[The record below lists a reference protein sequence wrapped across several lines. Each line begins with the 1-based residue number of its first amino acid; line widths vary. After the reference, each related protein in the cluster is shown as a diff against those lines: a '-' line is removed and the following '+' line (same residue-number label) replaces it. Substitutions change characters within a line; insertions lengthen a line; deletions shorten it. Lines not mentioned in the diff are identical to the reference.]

1 MVVSTLAKALIK
13 QRKLFA
19 DILKKQRGTVF
30 SKPKW
35 VDAQAEGI
43 RELEKLRKA
52 KYYRNSLGERGAR
65 RATDWVTDI
74 KGVTYSGPMKRRKFG
89 RKGYVR
95 YTKLDDALWTQKY
108 KFKRALRKID
118 VEKEVQ
124 KQRVRDRIKGR

>member
-52 KYYRNSLGERGAR
+52 KYYRDSLGVKR

>member
-35 VDAQAEGI
+35 VDAPAEGI

-52 KYYRNSLGERGAR
+52 KYYRDSLGVKR

-74 KGVTYSGPMKRRKFG
+74 KGVTYPGPMKRRKFG

>member
-52 KYYRNSLGERGAR
+52 KYYRDSLGVKR

-74 KGVTYSGPMKRRKFG
+74 KGVTYPGPMKRRKFG

>member
-1 MVVSTLAKALIK
+1 MVVGTLAKAALK
-13 QRKLFA
+13 QKKLFA
-19 DILKKQRGTVF
+19 DILKKQRVTVF

-52 KYYRNSLGERGAR
+52 KYYRDSLGVKR

-74 KGVTYSGPMKRRKFG
+74 KGVTYPGPMKRRKFG